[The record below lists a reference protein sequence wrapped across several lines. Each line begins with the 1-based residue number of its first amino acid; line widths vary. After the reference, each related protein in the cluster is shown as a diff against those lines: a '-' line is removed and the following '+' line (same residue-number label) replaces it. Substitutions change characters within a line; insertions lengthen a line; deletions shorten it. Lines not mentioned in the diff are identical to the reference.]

1 MQNDT
6 PPNPAPTPP
15 VAEPEK
21 AEIKPPVKIN
31 WRRQINAFQRFAG
44 TAHLIHTSKGYID
57 PNDRQQRGMIDG

>member
-6 PPNPAPTPP
+6 PPNSAPNPP

-21 AEIKPPVKIN
+21 TESKPPVRVN
-31 WRRQINAFQRFAG
+31 WLRQRLAFERFAG
-44 TAHLIHTSKGYID
+44 TAGLIHTSKGYID